1 MLLDKTNS
9 QMFVNVFLN
18 CQEQAIESLQSEKK
32 KGLQERISQMN
43 LTSSLNSTA
52 NKEVQKVSASKPK
65 VARSLAKV
73 ELLRSGRVV
82 RQ

>member
-1 MLLDKTNS
+1 MRI
-9 QMFVNVFLN
+9 LN

-43 LTSSLNSTA
+43 LASSFNSTA

-65 VARSLAKV
+65 VVVARSLAKV

-82 RQ
+82 RK

>member
-1 MLLDKTNS
+1 M
-9 QMFVNVFLN
+9 
-18 CQEQAIESLQSEKK
+18 IESLQSEKK

-65 VARSLAKV
+65 VARNVAKV
-73 ELLRSGRVV
+73 ELLRSSRVV
-82 RQ
+82 RK